1 MTRLSRSGLISLVLC
16 LSLFAQVATV
26 QGMGNIQ
33 GYRLRE
39 PPCFEW
45 YCRILPYRWWNQI
58 EVYDSFVEC
67 ERSKQA
73 IISQAKEDAK
83 PREVPLPDGTMAK
96 VRRVED
102 TRLYVECEAVR

>member
-1 MTRLSRSGLISLVLC
+1 MRLTGDG
-16 LSLFAQVATV
+16 VATDGGV
-26 QGMGNIQ
+26 VGWGPM
-33 GYRLRE
+33 RVSWPKE

-58 EVYDSFVEC
+58 EVYDSFIEC

-73 IISQAKEDAK
+73 IIKQANEDAK
-83 PREVPLPDGTMAK
+83 PREVPLPDGTKAK
-96 VRRVED
+96 VRRVKD